1 MYFFLKKVS
10 RMRFGWNKRPLDE
23 VDFERLCR
31 RFRITV
37 QEMPLRTN
45 GFYYCVKGRHF
56 IAIDSRLP
64 RIKKLLVMF
73 HEFAHFMMHVPD
85 EGVTANFHGI
95 GRRTKKEAE
104 ADAFA
109 ICALI
114 PRTLLEA
121 RTLDELIEEG
131 FTREILE
138 ERINVFESYGF

>member
-1 MYFFLKKVS
+1 M
-10 RMRFGWNKRPLDE
+10 
-23 VDFERLCR
+23 DFEKLCR

-45 GFYYCVKGRHF
+45 GFYYCVKGKHF

-85 EGVTANFHGI
+85 TGVTANFHGI
-95 GRRTKKEAE
+95 GQKTRKEAE

-109 ICALI
+109 LCALI
-114 PRTLLEA
+114 PRTWLEGRSIA
-121 RTLDELIEEG
+121 ELIDDGFDTDLLDE
-131 FTREILE
+131 R
-138 ERINVFESYGF
+138 RRVFDKYGF